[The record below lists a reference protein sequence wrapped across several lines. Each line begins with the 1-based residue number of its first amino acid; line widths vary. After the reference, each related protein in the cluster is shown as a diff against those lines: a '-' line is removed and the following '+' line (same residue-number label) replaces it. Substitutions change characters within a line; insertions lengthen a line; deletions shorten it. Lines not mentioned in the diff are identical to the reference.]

1 MNQEYCTYYWLHL
14 YLQEEIFPKVKSQKK
29 AFTFQN
35 QVLQIVILVFSKKG
49 GKENKN
55 LFL

>member
-35 QVLQIVILVFSKKG
+35 QVLQI
-49 GKENKN
+49 EY
-55 LFL
+55 